1 MIPVFSTP
9 RRPRRLI
16 RNIASLGHHVTS
28 RDFDLRLDFE
38 RDLVRSTCTC
48 FEASLFIL
56 RVFGILYHFSPKLDF
71 KEFSY
76 I

>member
-1 MIPVFSTP
+1 MIPVFSVP
-9 RRPRRLI
+9 RRPHRLI

-48 FEASLFIL
+48 FEAFLFIL
-56 RVFGILYHFSPKLDF
+56 RVFDTLFHFSPKLDF